1 MSRPIRKIMVYIDG
15 SEQSITAA
23 QYAIVL
29 AKTLGSELYALYV
42 VDTRALAE
50 LVKSH
55 IFLDSE
61 QDEYRRDLEGDAT
74 RYLNHVRELARRKGV
89 AVTTE
94 KSSGAVNVEIKNK
107 VAEFGI
113 DLLVIG
119 DIPQIRSRRDELY
132 NRFRSRCLSQRVK
145 TGYGTS
151 TRPWTKRKAAYGID
165 RSD

>member
-1 MSRPIRKIMVYIDG
+1 MTRPIRKIMVYIDG

-29 AKTLGSELYALYV
+29 AKTLGAELFVLYV
-42 VDTRALAE
+42 VDTRALGE

-55 IFLDSE
+55 IFLAAE
-61 QDEYRRDLEGDAT
+61 QEEYKRDLEGDAT

-89 AVTTE
+89 AITTD
-94 KSSGAVNVEIKNK
+94 KSSGAVNVEIKAK
-107 VAEFGI
+107 MAEFGI

-132 NRFRSRCLSQRVK
+132 NETERAMRTVQFPVLIAK
-145 TGYGTS
+145 GE
-151 TRPWTKRKAAYGID
+151 D
-165 RSD
+165 RIWDLYEALE

>member
-1 MSRPIRKIMVYIDG
+1 MSRPIRKILVYIDG

-132 NRFRSRCLSQRVK
+132 NETERAMRSVPFPVLIAK
-145 TGYGTS
+145 GE
-151 TRPWTKRKAAYGID
+151 D
-165 RSD
+165 RIWDLYEALD

>member
-1 MSRPIRKIMVYIDG
+1 MTRPIRKIMVYIDG

-29 AKTLGSELYALYV
+29 AKTLGADLHALYV

-55 IFLDSE
+55 IFLAAE
-61 QDEYRRDLEGDAT
+61 QDEYKRDLEGDAM

-89 AVTTE
+89 AITTD
-94 KSSGAVNVEIKNK
+94 KTSGAVNVEIKAK
-107 VAEFGI
+107 MAELGI

-132 NRFRSRCLSQRVK
+132 NETERAMRTVQFPVLIAK
-145 TGYGTS
+145 GE
-151 TRPWTKRKAAYGID
+151 D
-165 RSD
+165 RIFDLYEALE

>member
-107 VAEFGI
+107 VTEFGI

-132 NRFRSRCLSQRVK
+132 NETERAMRSVPFPVLIAK
-145 TGYGTS
+145 GEDKIWDLYE
-151 TRPWTKRKAAYGID
+151 ALD
-165 RSD
+165 

>member
-132 NRFRSRCLSQRVK
+132 NETERAMRSVPFPVLIAK
-145 TGYGTS
+145 GE
-151 TRPWTKRKAAYGID
+151 D
-165 RSD
+165 RIWDLYEALD

>member
-107 VAEFGI
+107 VTEFGI

-132 NRFRSRCLSQRVK
+132 NETERAMRSVPFPVLIAK
-145 TGYGTS
+145 GE
-151 TRPWTKRKAAYGID
+151 D
-165 RSD
+165 RIWDLYEALD

>member
-1 MSRPIRKIMVYIDG
+1 MTRPIRKILVYVDG
-15 SEQSITAA
+15 TEQSITAA

-29 AKTLGSELYALYV
+29 AKTLGADLFALYI

-50 LVKSH
+50 LVKSR
-55 IFLDSE
+55 IFLEAE

-89 AVTTE
+89 TVTTE
-94 KSSGAVNVEIKNK
+94 KTSGAVNVEIKSK
-107 VAEFGI
+107 MTEIGA

-132 NRFRSRCLSQRVK
+132 NETERAMRTVQFPVLIAKGEERIWDL
-145 TGYGTS
+145 YE
-151 TRPWTKRKAAYGID
+151 ALE
-165 RSD
+165 

>member
-1 MSRPIRKIMVYIDG
+1 MTRPIRKIMVYIDG

-29 AKTLGSELYALYV
+29 ARTLGADLHALYV

-55 IFLDSE
+55 IFLAAE
-61 QDEYRRDLEGDAT
+61 QDEYNRDLEGDAT

-89 AVTTE
+89 AISTDKT
-94 KSSGAVNVEIKNK
+94 SGAVNVEIKAK
-107 VAEFGI
+107 MAELGI

-132 NRFRSRCLSQRVK
+132 NETERAMRTVQFPVLIAK
-145 TGYGTS
+145 GE
-151 TRPWTKRKAAYGID
+151 D
-165 RSD
+165 RIFDLYEALE

>member
-1 MSRPIRKIMVYIDG
+1 MVYIDG

-132 NRFRSRCLSQRVK
+132 NETERAMRSVPFPVLIAK
-145 TGYGTS
+145 GE
-151 TRPWTKRKAAYGID
+151 D
-165 RSD
+165 RIWDLYEALD